1 MNNDF
6 EEISI
11 DDNIVEESQ
20 RKKKTGKTK
29 ICKYCKEEINA
40 KAKVCRYCNRKQ
52 NKNGC
57 ATFILALIIL
67 FIFIP
72 FIFGKS
78 ENENKKQQILDK
90 SYNIGETVVFN
101 DISIK
106 YISSD
111 KYISNNQFISPKEG
125 NEFYRVEFEFENIGN
140 SDFTISSMA
149 NWNCYADG
157 YLVNQTWINM
167 DDDLSGTLS
176 AGKKMKGSLYF
187 EIPVGSNSVILEYKN
202 NIWIDDIIKFIVK

>member
-6 EEISI
+6 EDISI
-11 DDNIVEESQ
+11 DDDIVEEIP

-57 ATFILALIIL
+57 ATFLLALIIL

-78 ENENKKQQILDK
+78 ENENKKKQILDK

-106 YISSD
+106 YIGSD
-111 KYISNNQFISPKEG
+111 KYISDNQFISPKEG

-140 SDFTISSMA
+140 SDFTISSMV

-157 YLVNQTWINM
+157 YLVNQTWINA

-187 EIPVGSNSVILEYKN
+187 EIPIESNSVILEYKN
-202 NIWIDDIIKFIVK
+202 NVWIDDIIKFIVK